1 MNIRNS
7 FIALLISCISLT
19 AFSQKGLDAPMT
31 KAVMNVYKQ
40 LLTEDPTDYETYYRR
55 ACEYYK
61 HNQYALA
68 LDDIN
73 NALKYVPDNESVMRI
88 DCLTLRANIYQQQNN
103 LEEALNDLN
112 NAYAINPESYLVIYQ
127 KANIEFQL
135 GKYSEAKIDY
145 QRMQRI
151 NNRSQESFIGLAR
164 VAVKENNL
172 GLANDY
178 LNQAVAIAPSNSDI
192 YVRRASV
199 RLLMNNP
206 NGAVDDLI
214 LAISTDNT
222 NTRALQ
228 ELVKL
233 GDTHYSAVMNGLS
246 NAISQAP
253 KVGMF
258 YYIRAVIAEV
268 HYNYLAA
275 ITDYEKILNE
285 NLYNYYGIYNS
296 LAKCQF
302 ALGKYSQALD
312 NVDTALS
319 GSTNKEYYVT
329 KSKIKR
335 ATNDAT
341 IAVDFANKAIAKD
354 PNYNEAIINK
364 AYALIDLNQYDE
376 ATALL
381 GEASLNDANN
391 ALLFLTRA
399 WILENCMNKKSTAQ
413 VFYNRALDVETT
425 GIKSL
430 RGFALYR
437 LGKVADANSW
447 MQEMLSNVSESDGY
461 EYYIATCFYAQTG
474 DHQKA
479 LSYMK
484 QSLESGYASYYDW
497 TDFNIGIV
505 NVSPIRDLPQFK
517 ELLNQYSIIFEK

>member
-1 MNIRNS
+1 
-7 FIALLISCISLT
+7 
-19 AFSQKGLDAPMT
+19 
-31 KAVMNVYKQ
+31 
-40 LLTEDPTDYETYYRR
+40 
-55 ACEYYK
+55 
-61 HNQYALA
+61 
-68 LDDIN
+68 
-73 NALKYVPDNESVMRI
+73 
-88 DCLTLRANIYQQQNN
+88 
-103 LEEALNDLN
+103 
-112 NAYAINPESYLVIYQ
+112 
-127 KANIEFQL
+127 
-135 GKYSEAKIDY
+135 
-145 QRMQRI
+145 
-151 NNRSQESFIGLAR
+151 
-164 VAVKENNL
+164 
-172 GLANDY
+172 
-178 LNQAVAIAPSNSDI
+178 
-192 YVRRASV
+192 
-199 RLLMNNP
+199 
-206 NGAVDDLI
+206 
-214 LAISTDNT
+214 
-222 NTRALQ
+222 
-228 ELVKL
+228 
-233 GDTHYSAVMNGLS
+233 MNGLS

-302 ALGKYSQALD
+302 ELGKYSQALD

-497 TDFNIGIV
+497 ADFNIGIV
-505 NVSPIRDLPQFK
+505 NVSPIRNLPQFK